1 VLSFRFKAREALAV
15 KRRDFITLLGG
26 GAAAWPLAAQAQRRM
41 RREVLRQMI
50 ASSGRID
57 WAQQAVDSFAEFDR
71 SLFGCVRIPNGCG
84 LA

>member
-1 VLSFRFKAREALAV
+1 MTRREPHTG
-15 KRRDFITLLGG
+15 RRDSRLLGRSRE
-26 GAAAWPLAAQAQRRM
+26 RRL
-41 RREVLRQMI
+41 RRELLRQMI

-84 LA
+84 LANHLAGRDA